1 MPRDSASVILEKIE
15 ANQGKE
21 NGRPASQHPNG
32 APPSGQNWPLLQPE
46 SEALGSHHLWQPGSH
61 EYGGQELQTP
71 GKGHWL
77 SSSSP
82 QEQLPIL
89 TPQSTILTQPGWK
102 PPVSPR
108 AQLTEIQQ
116 EEAERR
122 RMEEKNPFG
131 ATSQAMLSASPES
144 SIGFRPQTSP
154 SSSPKF
160 YVQFQ
165 DEDAYK
171 AASLNA
177 PSGAGANFQGHPSSA
192 RQGDI
197 PAWVS
202 SLSSEKESSPR
213 ELGDELL
220 ESTQNKRVT
229 EVNLNKFNQPFA
241 PQLSQKTVILNDGD
255 FVQLKES
262 KKNKKRFAKVKAL
275 APNGAFTSIGEPPL
289 PNTSLMASHLGPLEV
304 SEESFS
310 SHSSEPLLAEVSE
323 FQEPTNTAWSVNPS
337 GQPKTPMSL
346 TEIQKGK
353 KQASQEQEQLPISQA
368 GNMQQGI
375 QASLQPVVLM
385 SQSVSGGASAW
396 QTLPSQQPM
405 SAPHSKTVVF
415 GDDADGSFWDTN
427 FDRRRNLGASK
438 HVLKPE
444 W

>member
-1 MPRDSASVILEKIE
+1 MHIS
-15 ANQGKE
+15 
-21 NGRPASQHPNG
+21 
-32 APPSGQNWPLLQPE
+32 
-46 SEALGSHHLWQPGSH
+46 
-61 EYGGQELQTP
+61 
-71 GKGHWL
+71 
-77 SSSSP
+77 
-82 QEQLPIL
+82 
-89 TPQSTILTQPGWK
+89 
-102 PPVSPR
+102 
-108 AQLTEIQQ
+108 
-116 EEAERR
+116 
-122 RMEEKNPFG
+122 
-131 ATSQAMLSASPES
+131 
-144 SIGFRPQTSP
+144 
-154 SSSPKF
+154 
-160 YVQFQ
+160 
-165 DEDAYK
+165 
-171 AASLNA
+171 
-177 PSGAGANFQGHPSSA
+177 GANFQGHPSSA

-229 EVNLNKFNQPFA
+229 EVNLNTFNQPFA

-262 KKNKKRFAKVKAL
+262 KKNKKCFAKVKAL

-289 PNTSLMASHLGPLEV
+289 ANTSLMASHLGPLEV

-310 SHSSEPLLAEVSE
+310 SHSSEPLLAEVSK
-323 FQEPTNTAWSVNPS
+323 FQEPTNTAWSVNLS

-415 GDDADGSFWDTN
+415 GDDDDGSFWDTN